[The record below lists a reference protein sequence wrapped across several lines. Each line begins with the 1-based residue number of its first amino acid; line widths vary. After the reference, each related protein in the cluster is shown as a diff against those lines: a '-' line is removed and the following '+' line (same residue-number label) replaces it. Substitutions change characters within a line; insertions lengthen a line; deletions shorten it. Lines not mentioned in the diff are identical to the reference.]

1 MRGKIISILCMLIL
15 LFSVTGCSAL
25 YSNSYR
31 SEQDFQGN
39 EKIDLDADVQVVQNY
54 SELRRLVFGMVN
66 SHTER
71 KELVFS
77 GYTGNAVSDIA
88 SVCNAVKNE
97 SSFGAYCVDYISYD
111 LRQIVSSYEAEI
123 TISYLY
129 TAEELQILQTTS
141 NLDSFAELLGQAL
154 ENEDAKLVARVNNGV
169 ADADA
174 VNELMEHTARN
185 NPLKISYIPKF
196 NIRIFDGN
204 TSQKIYDVSI
214 QYDSELDNESRLQGM
229 NSAVTS
235 IINEI
240 HGETEEK
247 RVAEASLLLN
257 ELCIYTEEGGD
268 TAYQA
273 LTEQTADSQ
282 GIACA
287 FKAICDRMGIECLVV
302 NGRMD
307 KLAHFWN
314 IVKIKDSYYHMD
326 LTFLDTVGGNG
337 SLFMKDSE
345 KQTNCWWELS
355 KYPECDGELTFD
367 SAILFE

>member
-1 MRGKIISILCMLIL
+1 MRGKIISILTL
-15 LFSVTGCSAL
+15 LFLLSIMTGCSAL

-66 SHTER
+66 NHTET

-111 LRQIVSSYEAEI
+111 LRQIVSTYEAVI
-123 TISYLY
+123 VISYLY
-129 TAEELQILQTTS
+129 SSDELQILQTTS
-141 NLDSFAELLGQAL
+141 NLESFGELLVQAL
-154 ENEDAKLVARVNNGV
+154 EAGETKLVVRVNNGV
-169 ADADA
+169 AETDA
-174 VNELMEHTARN
+174 VNELMVHTARN

-196 NIRIFDGN
+196 SVRIFDGN

-214 QYDSELDNESRLQGM
+214 QYDDTIDNASRLLQM
-229 NSAVTS
+229 NSVVS
-235 IINEI
+235 SLLNNI

-247 RVAEASLLLN
+247 RIAEAALLLN
-257 ELCIYTEEGGD
+257 EHCTLAEDGD
-268 TAYQA
+268 TTAFQA
-273 LTEQTADSQ
+273 LTKGTVDSQ
-282 GIACA
+282 GVACA
-287 FKAICDRMGIECLVV
+287 FKAICDRMGVECLVV

-307 KLAHFWN
+307 KLSHFWN
-314 IVKIKDSYYHMD
+314 IIKIEDSYYHMD
-326 LTFLDTVGGNG
+326 ITFLDSAGGSG

-345 KQTNCWWELS
+345 KQTNCWWDLS
-355 KYPECDGELTFD
+355 EYPECDGELSFD
-367 SAILFE
+367 SVILFE

>member
-1 MRGKIISILCMLIL
+1 MRCKIISMLCLL
-15 LFSVTGCSAL
+15 VVLFSLTGCSAL

-66 SHTER
+66 NHTET

-111 LRQIVSSYEAEI
+111 LRQIVSSYEAVI

-141 NLDSFAELLGQAL
+141 NLESFAELLVQAL
-154 ENEDAKLVARVNNGV
+154 ENGDTKLVARVNNGV
-169 ADADA
+169 AEADA
-174 VNELMEHTARN
+174 VNELMVHTARN
-185 NPLKISYIPKF
+185 NPLKISYIPVF
-196 NIRIFDGN
+196 SVRIFDGN
-204 TSQKIYDVSI
+204 TSQKIYDVSV
-214 QYDSELDNESRLQGM
+214 QYDSGLDNESRLQKM
-229 NSAVTS
+229 NTAITELLNQVQS
-235 IINEI
+235 EK
-240 HGETEEK
+240 EEK
-247 RVAEASLLLN
+247 RIAEAALLLN
-257 ELCIYTEEGGD
+257 DHCTHAEDGAA
-268 TAYQA
+268 TAFQA
-273 LTEQTADSQ
+273 FIEQTADSQ

-287 FKAICDRMGIECLVV
+287 FKAVCDRMGVECMVV
-302 NGRMD
+302 DGRIG
-307 KLAHFWN
+307 KLTHFWN
-314 IVKIKDSYYHMD
+314 IVKIEDSYYHMD
-326 LTFLDTVGGNG
+326 ITLLDTMGGNN

-345 KQTNCWWELS
+345 KQTNCWWDQSE
-355 KYPECDGELTFD
+355 YPECNGELTYE
-367 SAILFE
+367 SVILFE